1 MKLTLSNR
9 QLGTVVETMM
19 KMMDACGLPLMV
31 HGAIPPR
38 SLADA
43 VLRAA
48 PRLRESDIG
57 NGQLFVLRTACY
69 DIAWSVFE
77 YESGSIAAFV
87 PALHEG
93 NATVHNLRVEI
104 IDPIG
109 SLASN
114 PLLHFGGGPAT
125 DPKAASAYA
134 SAAPVSAD
142 VLFGPSS

>member
-9 QLGTVVETMM
+9 QLGTAVEKMM
-19 KMMDACGLPLMV
+19 KLMDACGLPLMV

-38 SLADA
+38 SLAEATLGA
-43 VLRAA
+43 V

-57 NGQLFVLRTACY
+57 NGHIFVLKTMCY
-69 DIAWSVFE
+69 DVAWSVFK
-77 YESGSIAAFV
+77 YDSGSIAAFV
-87 PALHEG
+87 PVLHEG
-93 NATVHNLRVEI
+93 NASVHNLRVEI
-104 IDPIG
+104 IDPVR

-142 VLFGPSS
+142 ALFAPSS